1 MLVSSYIEAFLPMI
15 KGAILYT
22 IPLSIIS
29 FICGIAIGVIVALI
43 RINHSKNPL
52 SNLAKAIC
60 QFYISIIRGTPLLVQ
75 LFIIFYGL
83 PNIGITLDPFISAI
97 IAFSLSI
104 GAYSSETIR
113 ASILAVPKGQWEAG
127 WSIGLTNSDTFI
139 KIIAPQALKI
149 ALPTLSNTFI
159 ALVKDTS
166 LASVVLVAELFRQA
180 QTIASQNYEF
190 LRVYSQAALIYWI
203 ICIGLGYLQTRLEAK
218 FSKHL

>member
-1 MLVSSYIEAFLPMI
+1 MSNYIEAFLPMI

-43 RINHSKNPL
+43 RINHSKNLL

-139 KIIAPQALKI
+139 KIIDI
-149 ALPTLSNTFI
+149 
-159 ALVKDTS
+159 S
-166 LASVVLVAELFRQA
+166 LE
-180 QTIASQNYEF
+180 I
-190 LRVYSQAALIYWI
+190 
-203 ICIGLGYLQTRLEAK
+203 
-218 FSKHL
+218 